1 MPGGFCAVI
10 VIRMYEFSED
20 ETRRYSR
27 NILLAEVGAEGQE
40 RLRGAR
46 VLVVGA
52 GGLGSPVALYLA
64 AAGVGTIG
72 LVDFDVV
79 DTSNLQ
85 RQVLHS
91 SPDVGRPKVDSAA
104 EKLRALNPNVRVVAH
119 RERFCAANAEAL
131 VGGYDFIVDA
141 VDNYAAKFLINDACV
156 LAGRP
161 FSHGGVLRFEG
172 DAMTYVPGHACYRC
186 VFNAPPPPGV
196 VPTCAEAGVLGSVA
210 GVLGTIQATET
221 LKYFLG
227 VGELLTDKVLSLDAR
242 TMDFRKVNVGRDD
255 RCPICGSKPTI
266 TKLADYDE
274 SCGAHVAGN

>member
-1 MPGGFCAVI
+1 MSPLFY
-10 VIRMYEFSED
+10 RMYDFSED
-20 ETRRYSR
+20 EIRRYSR

-40 RLRGAR
+40 KLRRAR
-46 VLVVGA
+46 VLIVGV

-91 SPDVGRPKVDSAA
+91 SPDVGCPKVDSAA
-104 EKLRALNPNVRVVAH
+104 KKLGALNPGVRVVAH

-131 VGGYDFIVDA
+131 VGEYDFVVDA

-227 VGELLTDKVLSLDAR
+227 VGDLLTDKLLSLDAK
-242 TMDFRKVNVGRDD
+242 TMDFRKVNVRRNDQ
-255 RCPICGSKPTI
+255 CPICGRKPTI
-266 TKLADYDE
+266 SKLADYDE
-274 SCGAHVAGN
+274 SCGSHVAGN